1 MREAREALARAIDAL
16 TDQIEA
22 VPPYPG
28 GTPLLRRSCAHELRR
43 IGSKAG
49 VEGHLLR
56 AIAHSIDEALLAITE
71 AQHALGE
78 AMTA

>member
-1 MREAREALARAIDAL
+1 MRAAHEALERAIDAL
-16 TDQIEA
+16 TDEIEA
-22 VPPYPG
+22 LPPYPG

-71 AQHALGE
+71 AQRVLQAVQ
-78 AMTA
+78 A

>member
-1 MREAREALARAIDAL
+1 MRAVLDALDRAIDAL
-16 TDQIEA
+16 TDEIEA
-22 VPPYPG
+22 VPPYAG

-56 AIAHSIDEALLAITE
+56 AIAISIDEALLAITE
-71 AQHALGE
+71 AQRVLQAVQ
-78 AMTA
+78 A